1 MRAIKINEK
10 NMPKIIAVIGED
22 DARVMQE
29 YMDEYD
35 RYFIKELTDRQ
46 SGAVT
51 NHWATVPEDSLLRY
65 FDVAVGNPDEDWVRV
80 SRKEFGKY
88 FALEIKTEWA
98 FRLAQAIQPKFYT
111 STYEEAKGKFLVMD
125 YPAEGHFEIID
136 PAYWEENDFV
146 SIENGPVIRLK
157 KFLTTGDI

>member
-1 MRAIKINEK
+1 MQAIKINEK
-10 NMPKIIAVIGED
+10 NIPQIIEVIGED

-29 YMDEYD
+29 YMDDYD

-46 SGAVT
+46 TGAVT

-65 FDVAVGNPDEDWVRV
+65 FDLATTDLDSGWFSVH
-80 SRKEFGKY
+80 RKTYGKY

-98 FRLAQAIQPKFYT
+98 FRLAQAIQPKLNE
-111 STYEEAKGKFLVMD
+111 STYEETKGKFLVMD
-125 YPAEGHFEIID
+125 YPAEGRFEIVD

-146 SIENGPVIRLK
+146 AIENGPVIRLK